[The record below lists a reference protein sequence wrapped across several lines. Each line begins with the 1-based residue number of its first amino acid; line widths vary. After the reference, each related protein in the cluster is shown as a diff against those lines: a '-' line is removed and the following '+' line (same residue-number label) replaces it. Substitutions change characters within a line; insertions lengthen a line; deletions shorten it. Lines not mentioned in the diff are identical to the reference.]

1 MKILNI
7 DLENDTSIDN
17 SFTAQIGDTFIV
29 NASGQALVNFG
40 SLKPSGSSGN
50 GLGLYDGKEGSPL
63 VGAVPFRLP
72 QDQQFYDVP
81 NSATPYSPPK
91 DSVIYPYGNAGIPGD
106 PVRNLRPGF
115 GPYDAPWQ
123 TGQIKP
129 LYDEKTKQVKE
140 FNLESPKN
148 LKYPPN
154 KIFDYLTAAIQSRSA
169 KSLADPTLLIQEGES
184 AKVEAVT
191 SVITDVSSQ
200 TVGNTTTTTTTT
212 RKDAGLKLSVD
223 ALKIDDNGFITLNLR
238 PEVSIA
244 IPNGGEGI
252 VGGVRVSLS
261 NITKRSLDS
270 GKVRLRDGQTLFL
283 TGVMQEDT
291 IANISK
297 WPVLGDLPFF
307 GQFFRKTN
315 TGRRKS
321 ELVIVVTPRI
331 IDDEQG
337 GSYGYGFQPSSA
349 EARRLVYGQ

>member
-1 MKILNI
+1 M
-7 DLENDTSIDN
+7 
-17 SFTAQIGDTFIV
+17 
-29 NASGQALVNFG
+29 
-40 SLKPSGSSGN
+40 
-50 GLGLYDGKEGSPL
+50 
-63 VGAVPFRLP
+63 P
-72 QDQQFYDVP
+72 QDQQFFDVP

-91 DSVIYPYGNAGIPGD
+91 DSVIYPYGNAGTPGT

-115 GPYDAPWQ
+115 GPYNAPWQ
-123 TGQIKP
+123 TGQLEPI
-129 LYDEKTKQVKE
+129 YDETNKEVKKY
-140 FNLESPKN
+140 NLESPKN

-154 KIFDYLTAAIQSRSA
+154 KIFDYLAASVISGNA
-169 KSLADPTLLIQEGES
+169 KSLADPTLLVQEGES

-191 SVITDVSSQ
+191 SVITNVSS
-200 TVGNTTTTTTTT
+200 TSNSNNTTTSSTT
-212 RKDAGLKLSVD
+212 RENAGLTLKVD
-223 ALKIDDNGFITLNLR
+223 VIKIDDNGFVTLNLR

-244 IPNGGEGI
+244 NPSGGEGL
-252 VGGVRVSLS
+252 VGGVRVSLN

-270 GKVRLRDGQTLFL
+270 GKVRLRDGQALFL
-283 TGVMQEDT
+283 TGVMQENMFT
-291 IANISK
+291 SATK

-349 EARRLVYGQ
+349 EARRLIYPQ